1 MREIKRYDCVVV
13 GGGFAGISSALS
25 STRNGLKTLL
35 IEKEYELGGLGTLG
49 LINWYEPI
57 CNQNGR
63 QLLGG
68 IAEELLKRSNEYCG
82 TLDQSWIEKTP
93 TKKPYA
99 GFFNHSV
106 FAASMTDLLVNEGVE
121 ITFDSLLT
129 AVNVKEGKIE
139 SVIYETVEGAKE
151 VGAKYF
157 IDATGTARLCSLCD
171 LPVED
176 GKNVLSF
183 YTHVAKENDKGEY
196 QARFDVFGAFLN
208 GKHQPEHV
216 PLLCGAYADD
226 VNKYVIESHKVFAKS
241 ILENKARAEKIVEIP
256 HMPQFRTI
264 RHIIGED
271 TIEGQ
276 DSNIV
281 KADSLGEFGHF
292 AHAETYFS
300 LTFGSMYN
308 KKIGN
313 LLAVGR
319 IISARGEGWNASRV
333 IPVAALT
340 GEVAS
345 EAIALMIKENLSNY
359 ELNVKKLKDVLEEKK
374 IFVKNN

>member
-1 MREIKRYDCVVV
+1 MVTTKQYDCIIV
-13 GGGFAGISSALS
+13 GGGFAGISAAISAARNKLS
-25 STRNGLKTLL
+25 TLL
-35 IEKEYELGGLGTLG
+35 IEKEYELGGLATLG
-49 LINWYEPI
+49 LINWYEPV
-57 CNQNGR
+57 CNQRGK

-68 IAEELLKRSNEYCG
+68 LAEELLLRSNEYCG
-82 TLDQSWIEKTP
+82 TLDNAWLEKTP

-106 FAASMTDLLVNEGVE
+106 FAANMTDLLVKEGVE

-129 AVNVKEGKIE
+129 GVNVNNGRIQ
-139 SVIYETVEGAKE
+139 SVTYETVEGPITAS
-151 VGAKYF
+151 AKYY

-183 YTHVAKENDKGEY
+183 YTHFSKENDKNEY
-196 QARFDVFGAFLN
+196 QARFDVFGAYLN
-208 GKHQPEHV
+208 GQNQPEDV

-226 VNKYVIESHKVFAKS
+226 VNRYVIESHKVFARD
-241 ILENKARAEKIVEIP
+241 ILKDKLRANKIVEIP

-264 RHIIGED
+264 RHLVGED
-271 TIEGQ
+271 TIEEK
-276 DSNIV
+276 DMNVV
-281 KADSLGEFGHF
+281 KEESLGEFGHF

-300 LTFGSMYN
+300 LTFGAMYN

-313 LLAVGR
+313 LLTAGR

-333 IPVAALT
+333 IPIAALT
-340 GEVAS
+340 GEVAA
-345 EAIALMIKENLSNY
+345 EAIKIMIDKNQINNY
-359 ELNVKKLKDVLEEKK
+359 QLNVKELKDVLHKKK
-374 IFVKNN
+374 IFC

>member
-1 MREIKRYDCVVV
+1 MKTIKEYDCIII
-13 GGGFAGISSALS
+13 GGGFAGISAALS
-25 STRNGLKTLL
+25 LARNGYKALL
-35 IEKEYELGGLGTLG
+35 VEKEYELGGLATLG
-49 LINWYEPI
+49 LINWYEPV
-57 CNQNGR
+57 CNQRGK

-82 TLDQSWIEKTP
+82 SVDSDWLEKKP

-106 FAASMTDLLVNEGVE
+106 FAANMTDLLIREGVE

-129 AVNVKEGKIE
+129 AVKVNNGKIQ
-139 SVIYETVEGAKE
+139 SVTYETVEGAITA
-151 VGAKYF
+151 GAKYF
-157 IDATGTARLCSLCD
+157 IDCSGTARLCSLCD

-183 YTHVAKENDKGEY
+183 YTHVSKENEKDEY

-208 GKHQPEHV
+208 GQNQPSDV

-226 VNKYVIESHKVFAKS
+226 VNRYVVESHKVFAREILKNKS
-241 ILENKARAEKIVEIP
+241 RAKKIVEIP

-264 RHIIGED
+264 RHIVGED
-271 TIEGQ
+271 TIDEK
-276 DSNIV
+276 DMNVV
-281 KADSLGEFGHF
+281 KEDSLGEFGHF

-300 LTFGSMYN
+300 LTFGAMYN

-313 LLAVGR
+313 LLTAGR

-340 GEVAS
+340 GEVAA
-345 EAIALMIKENLSNY
+345 EAVKIMINQNGINNY
-359 ELNVKKLKDVLEEKK
+359 ELNVYELKDVLSKKK
-374 IFVKNN
+374 IFC

>member
-1 MREIKRYDCVVV
+1 MKKNNQYDCIVV
-13 GGGFAGISSALS
+13 GGGFAGISAALS
-25 STRNGLKTLL
+25 SARNGLKTLL
-35 IEKEYELGGLGTLG
+35 IEKEYELGGLATLG

-57 CNQNGR
+57 CNQNGK

-82 TLDQSWIEKTP
+82 TLDKAWLEKTP

-106 FAASMTDLLVNEGVE
+106 FAVNMTDLLVKEGVE

-139 SVIYETVEGAKE
+139 SVVYETVEGAKE
-151 VGAKYF
+151 VSAKYF

-226 VNKYVIESHKVFAKS
+226 VNKYVIESHKVFAKE
-241 ILENKARAEKIVEIP
+241 ILGNKERANKIVEVP
-256 HMPQFRTI
+256 HMPQFRMI
-264 RHIIGED
+264 RHIVGED
-271 TIEGQ
+271 TIKGE

-281 KADSLGEFGHF
+281 KENSLGEFGHF

-333 IPVAALT
+333 IPIAALT

-345 EAIALMIKENLSNY
+345 EAIALMIKDGLLNY
-359 ELNVKKLKDVLEEKK
+359 ELNIEKLKKVLEEKK